1 MAKIAIFLYR
11 LLGDLIVLP
20 LAFFLR
26 NHPNFRST
34 IPQRLAWSLPEIP
47 PGQGAIWVHAAS
59 VGEVKAVSGLLRKIK
74 VHQPGTVICLSSMTA
89 TGRQVAKGV
98 PEIDVVFPL
107 PFDLHGAMRRYL
119 LRIMPSVLII
129 VETEIWPNM
138 LLAAQDLSV
147 PVVFVNARMTKV
159 SFARYEKVHAV
170 IREVLKDV
178 RVFAMAKSDGE
189 RFSRLGARRVELL
202 GNLKLDSVAEV
213 DPKRSTALR
222 EELGIE
228 HRPVFIA
235 GSIREGEEEEVIEA
249 MAYASAH
256 VPGLYGIVAPRHP
269 GMLATLTG
277 LADRKGL
284 SWGLRTEMRK
294 GIDLLFV
301 DTMGELFDLY
311 GAADVAFVGGSLKDL
326 GGQNILEPIAW
337 GVPTIHG
344 PYMDNFTWAL
354 EAVEGS
360 TIRIQRPS
368 ELGPT
373 AAKVIHHID
382 RYRDMAREARE
393 SLNTRRGVGDRYLQ
407 ALKRFLGRETHTGVS
422 NGISTS

>member
-11 LLGDLIVLP
+11 LLGGLLVWP

-26 NHPNFRST
+26 NHPNFSST
-34 IPQRLAWSLPEIP
+34 IPQRLAWRLPEIL

-74 VHQPGTVICLSSMTA
+74 GHKPDTVIFLSSMTA
-89 TGRQVAKGV
+89 TGRQVAQGI
-98 PEIDVVFPL
+98 PEVDVVFPL
-107 PFDLHGAMRRYL
+107 PFDLHGVMRRYL

-138 LLAAQDLSV
+138 LLAAHDLSV
-147 PVVFVNARMTKV
+147 PVAFVNARMTKV
-159 SFARYEKVHAV
+159 SHARYEKFHAV

-178 RVFAMAKSDGE
+178 RVFAMAQSDGE
-189 RFSRLGARRVELL
+189 RFSRLGARSVEVL
-202 GNLKLDSVAEV
+202 GNLKLDSVGDV
-213 DPKRSTALR
+213 DPKRSKALR

-235 GSIREGEEEEVIEA
+235 GSIREGEEEDVIEA
-249 MAYASAH
+249 MAYAAAH

-284 SWGLRTEMRK
+284 GWGLRTEMRE

-354 EAVEGS
+354 EVVEGS
-360 TIRIQRPS
+360 TIRIQSPS

-373 AAKVIHHID
+373 AAQVIHHAD
-382 RYRDMAREARE
+382 RYRDMARDARE
-393 SLNTRRGVGDRYLQ
+393 SLNRRRGVGDRYLQ
-407 ALKRFLGRETHTGVS
+407 ALKRFLGRETHPGVS
-422 NGISTS
+422 NRISTS